1 MRVLGAI
8 FGGVFGIVIGVVI
21 ALLAA
26 IAFTRNEPFGV
37 IFLGIL
43 IAPLGLIFGG
53 TVGVLAA
60 LQLLPHLRDPGS
72 GQVRMKKVVLAGGI
86 VISGTLVLIT
96 LLIWTLKIGGTPPSD
111 QKLLSNFD
119 KREAIFNKLIDMIKT
134 DSDLIRVDEDWTDP
148 KDPETIGI
156 SPARISSYRQMLREA
171 RVPRGFRSES
181 FGYEVDFFYWMIG
194 SAVSS
199 DTTKGYTYRARPP
212 IETVSSLDGCRP
224 DPKNS
229 DEVIKVYRHIRGNWY
244 LFYEYIPG

>member
-1 MRVLGAI
+1 MRV

-26 IAFTRNEPFGV
+26 IVFTRNEPFGV
-37 IFLGIL
+37 MFLGIL

-53 TVGVLAA
+53 TMGVLAG
-60 LQLLPHLRDPGS
+60 LQLLPHLRDRGS
-72 GQVRMKKVVLAGGI
+72 GQVRTKKVLLAGGI
-86 VISGTLVLIT
+86 VISGTLVLIA
-96 LLIWTLKIGGTPPSD
+96 LLIWTLRIGGTPPSD

-119 KREAIFNKLIDMIKT
+119 KHEAIFNKLIDMIKT

-148 KDPETIGI
+148 KDPETIGV
-156 SPARISSYRQMLREA
+156 SPARISTYRQMLRA
-171 RVPRGFRSES
+171 AQVPRGFRSEP
-181 FGYEVDFFYWMIG
+181 FAYQVDFFYWMIG

-199 DTTKGYTYRARPP
+199 DTTKGYAYRAHPP
-212 IETVSSLDGCRP
+212 TETLSSLDGYRP
-224 DPKNS
+224 DPKDA